1 MERALGQPSQHARA
15 RALSLSMAKYVTGGV
30 HPSVSVSRSTQ
41 FTHYFTQTNTV
52 FLFFHRKR
60 EFILFCSCCLLLQY
74 LIQSCARGGR
84 RIVEDMC
91 YEIRRA
97 EACVD

>member
-1 MERALGQPSQHARA
+1 MCRGRRA
-15 RALSLSMAKYVTGGV
+15 RILLHLHIQLKGYVWGEAGA
-30 HPSVSVSRSTQ
+30 HST
-41 FTHYFTQTNTV
+41 TPTYTV
-52 FLFFHRKR
+52 KR
-60 EFILFCSCCLLLQY
+60 DGPARERVCVCLLLQY